1 MFAVT
6 GMADPVAGVI
16 VPDHWEL
23 VIEEINLAEKL
34 PVSPP
39 SQLPLDV
46 KVPFIVS
53 PTNVA
58 VIAVVLLLR
67 RIIAISRLSPLIVPV
82 IEAKGEQIPPKA
94 ALSSTTLELMFAP
107 AWTMNMSTFVGKRVL

>member
-6 GMADPVAGVI
+6 GMAGPVAGVI

-23 VIEEINLAEKL
+23 VIEGINLAEKL

-58 VIAVVLLLR
+58 VIVVVLLLL
-67 RIIAISRLSPLIVPV
+67 RISVIERLSPLIVPV
-82 IEAKGEQIPPKA
+82 IEAKVEQMSPKV
-94 ALSSTTLELMFAP
+94 LSSTTLELMFAP
-107 AWTMNMSTFVGKRVL
+107 VWTMNMSTLVGTRAV